1 MTCHAPSEL
10 LIEQGTTPIILV
22 GNPNVGKSAL
32 FGALT
37 GRYATV
43 SNYPGTTVEVTQ
55 GWLAGS
61 TERRTV
67 IDTPGLYSLT
77 PLSDDERV
85 TRDIL
90 LDRQPAAVVQ
100 VADAKNLRRSL
111 LIAVELAETGI
122 PFVLAVNMMD
132 EAQARG
138 IEVDAL
144 QLGERLGVP
153 VVTTIATRK
162 NGLAA
167 LVGMLDKVR
176 PGQIDIRYAPAL
188 ETAIAGIAKLL
199 PQNTPCVRGTAIMLL
214 SGADDLL
221 DRLHLPAA
229 EQAAIRA
236 VRSQAEADVGQPLSV
251 AINRRRIAVV
261 DTILADAVRVR
272 PATRPW
278 SERLG
283 RWAVDPVIG
292 WPVLAIVLYAVYLF
306 VGVLGAGTLVGL
318 LENDLFG
325 QFINPW
331 LTSLVETFI
340 PFPLVQSFLVGEF
353 GLITM
358 ALTYSFAIVLPIVGT
373 FFLAF
378 SVLEDSGYLPRLA
391 VMLDRS
397 FRVMGLNGKA
407 VLPMIL
413 GLGCDTMATM
423 ATRILDSRKER
434 IQVTLLLALGVPCS
448 AQLGVLLG
456 MVGGIGFWA
465 MMVWGGVVVA
475 TMLVVGWLAARVI
488 PGKQSDFILELPP
501 MRLPEWRNVLIK
513 TLARMEWYLKEVV
526 PIFVLGTALLF
537 GLNLVGALAWI
548 QQVMSPLVVGW
559 LGLPIEATDALLVG
573 FLRRDYGAA
582 GLFDLAQQGLLDPV
596 QVVVSMVVITLFVPC
611 IANFLMIVKEYGAR
625 IGMAVAAT
633 VFPLALLVGGLLNIV
648 LSRIVR

>member
-1 MTCHAPSEL
+1 MTCHAPSDL
-10 LIEQGTTPIILV
+10 LTEQGTAPIILV

-55 GWLAGS
+55 GWLVGGA
-61 TERRTV
+61 ERRTV

-90 LDRQPAAVVQ
+90 LDRQPATVIQ

-111 LIAVELAETGI
+111 LIAVELAESGI

-132 EAQARG
+132 EARARG
-138 IEVDAL
+138 IDVDATR
-144 QLGERLGVP
+144 LGERLGVP
-153 VVTTIATRK
+153 VVTTVATRK
-162 NGLAA
+162 DGLAA
-167 LVGMLDKVR
+167 LIERLDR
-176 PGQIDIRYAPAL
+176 AQPGQVDLRYSPAI
-188 ETAIAGIAKLL
+188 ETAIDAVRALL
-199 PQNTPCVRGTAIMLL
+199 PQGVLHARGTAIMVL

-221 DRLHLPAA
+221 ARLHVPAA
-229 EQAAIRA
+229 EQAAIRT
-236 VRSQAEADVGQPLSV
+236 VRSQAEAEIGQPLAV
-251 AINRRRIAVV
+251 AINRQRIAAV
-261 DTILADAVRVR
+261 DAILADVVQVR
-272 PATRPW
+272 PAVRPW

-283 RWAVDPVIG
+283 RWAVDPMIG
-292 WPVLAIVLYAVYLF
+292 WPVLAVVLYAVYLF
-306 VGVLGAGTLVGL
+306 VGVFGAGTLVGL
-318 LENDLFG
+318 LEENLFG
-325 QFINPW
+325 EWINPW
-331 LTSLVETFI
+331 LTSLVETLI

-378 SVLEDSGYLPRLA
+378 SMLEDSGYLPRLA

-397 FRVMGLNGKA
+397 FRLMGLNGKA

-501 MRLPEWRNVLIK
+501 MRMPELGNVLVK
-513 TLARMEWYLKEVV
+513 TFARMEWYLKEVV

-537 GLNLVGALAWI
+537 GLNLIGALAWI
-548 QQVMSPLVVGW
+548 QQALSPLVVGW

-611 IANFLMIVKEYGAR
+611 IANFLMIIKEYGAR

-633 VFPLALLVGGLLNIV
+633 VFPLALLVGGVLNIV

>member
-10 LIEQGTTPIILV
+10 LIEEGTTPIILV

-55 GWLAGS
+55 GWLAGAS
-61 TERRTV
+61 ARRTV

-90 LDRQPAAVVQ
+90 LDRQPAVVIQ

-111 LIAVELAETGI
+111 LIAVELAESCI

-132 EAQARG
+132 EALARG
-138 IEVDAL
+138 IDVDAVR
-144 QLGERLGVP
+144 LGERLGVP
-153 VVTTIATRK
+153 AVTTVATRK
-162 NGLAA
+162 DGLAA
-167 LVGMLDKVR
+167 LVKTLDQAR
-176 PGQIDIRYAPAL
+176 PGQVDLRYSPAI
-188 ETAIAGIAKLL
+188 ETAIDAVQALL
-199 PQNTPCVRGTAIMLL
+199 PQSVSHARGTAIMVL

-221 DRLHLPAA
+221 DRLHVPAA

-236 VRSQAEADVGQPLSV
+236 VRSQAEAEIGQPLAV
-251 AINRRRIAVV
+251 AINRQRIAAV
-261 DTILADAVRVR
+261 DALLADAVQVH
-272 PATRPW
+272 PAMRPW

-283 RWAVDPVIG
+283 RWAVDPMIG
-292 WPVLAIVLYAVYLF
+292 WPVLAVVLYAVYLF
-306 VGVLGAGTLVGL
+306 VGVFGAGTLVGL
-318 LENDLFG
+318 LEENLFG
-325 QFINPW
+325 EWINPW
-331 LTSLVETFI
+331 LTSLVETLI

-397 FRVMGLNGKA
+397 FRLMGLNGKA

-456 MVGGIGFWA
+456 MVGGLGLWA

-501 MRLPEWRNVLIK
+501 IRMPELGNVLVK
-513 TLARMEWYLKEVV
+513 TFARMEWYLKEVV

-537 GLNLVGALAWI
+537 ALDLAGALAWI
-548 QQVMSPLVVGW
+548 QQALSPLVVGW

-611 IANFLMIVKEYGAR
+611 IANFLMIVKEYGVR
-625 IGMAVAAT
+625 IGLAVGGV
-633 VFPLALLVGGLLNIV
+633 VFPLALLVGGMLNIV

>member
-1 MTCHAPSEL
+1 S
-10 LIEQGTTPIILV
+10 
-22 GNPNVGKSAL
+22 
-32 FGALT
+32 
-37 GRYATV
+37 
-43 SNYPGTTVEVTQ
+43 
-55 GWLAGS
+55 
-61 TERRTV
+61 
-67 IDTPGLYSLT
+67 
-77 PLSDDERV
+77 
-85 TRDIL
+85 
-90 LDRQPAAVVQ
+90 
-100 VADAKNLRRSL
+100 
-111 LIAVELAETGI
+111 
-122 PFVLAVNMMD
+122 
-132 EAQARG
+132 QA
-138 IEVDAL
+138 
-144 QLGERLGVP
+144 
-153 VVTTIATRK
+153 
-162 NGLAA
+162 
-167 LVGMLDKVR
+167 
-176 PGQIDIRYAPAL
+176 
-188 ETAIAGIAKLL
+188 
-199 PQNTPCVRGTAIMLL
+199 
-214 SGADDLL
+214 
-221 DRLHLPAA
+221 AA
-229 EQAAIRA
+229 E
-236 VRSQAEADVGQPLSV
+236 VGQPLSV
-251 AINRRRIAVV
+251 AINRQRIAVV
-261 DTILADAVRVR
+261 DALLAEVVQVR
-272 PATRPW
+272 PAARPW

-283 RWAVDPVIG
+283 RWAVDPRLG
-292 WPVLAIVLYAVYLF
+292 WPVLAAVLYAVYLF
-306 VGVLGAGTLVGL
+306 VGVFGAGTLVGL

-325 QFINPW
+325 NIINPW
-331 LTSLVETFI
+331 LTALVETFI
-340 PFPLVQSFLVGEF
+340 PFALVQDFLVGEF
-353 GLITM
+353 GLLTM

-501 MRLPEWRNVLIK
+501 MRLPEWRNVVIK

-537 GLNLVGALAWI
+537 ALDLAGALAWI
-548 QQVMSPLVVGW
+548 QQALSPLVVGW

-596 QVVVSMVVITLFVPC
+596 QVVVSMV
-611 IANFLMIVKEYGAR
+611 
-625 IGMAVAAT
+625 
-633 VFPLALLVGGLLNIV
+633 
-648 LSRIVR
+648 